1 MMVAPAARAAAT
13 KRCIGSAISATRVVA
28 EAHQCLSHMST
39 TTKAVLA
46 PSKGTTVWLSRYSC
60 RPTVDMCCERS
71 VSALGGTAGEAKRM
85 ASVPPAGIGS
95 AECSGGAVLARMH
108 KQQTGSCDGAA
119 CSIGAVLG
127 MVQCRASLLHKQHK
141 QGHTKPP
148 GIRARLRQ
156 LSYCILKLRPPPPP
170 RSRPPAPP
178 RLLHSC
184 HSRE

>member
-1 MMVAPAARAAAT
+1 MTSDGAQMMVAPAARAAAT

-85 ASVPPAGIGS
+85 ASVPPASIGS
-95 AECSGGAVLARMH
+95 AECSGGAVLARMQSAH
-108 KQQTGSCDGAA
+108 
-119 CSIGAVLG
+119 
-127 MVQCRASLLHKQHK
+127 
-141 QGHTKPP
+141 
-148 GIRARLRQ
+148 RLRGS
-156 LSYCILKLRPPPPP
+156 LYT
-170 RSRPPAPP
+170 APYTGEEN
-178 RLLHSC
+178 C
-184 HSRE
+184 